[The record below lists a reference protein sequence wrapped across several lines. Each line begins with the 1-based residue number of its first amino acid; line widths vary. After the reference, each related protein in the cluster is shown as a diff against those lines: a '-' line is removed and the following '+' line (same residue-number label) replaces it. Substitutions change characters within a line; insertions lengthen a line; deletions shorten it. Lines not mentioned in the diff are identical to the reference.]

1 MLAWVYMFGTQ
12 IRFLIGKRLETTARP
27 LAGLPAEDPM
37 PRRRFASGAERRPR
51 LCSFCGDPLSQRDVA
66 NTTGVC
72 SFHGASEAGEKWAK
86 ANKVACDFFHR
97 GVEPPVVPSDIW
109 HRLLGVSMQ
118 SDDGFMQ
125 PLMVAGTGDTPD
137 ETPF

>member
-1 MLAWVYMFGTQ
+1 
-12 IRFLIGKRLETTARP
+12 
-27 LAGLPAEDPM
+27 M
-37 PRRRFASGAERRPR
+37 PRLPRPR

-97 GVEPPVVPSDIW
+97 GVEPLHVPTDIW
-109 HRLLGVSMQ
+109 LDLLTTSVR
-118 SDDGFMQ
+118 SDDGFMP
-125 PLMVAGTGDTPD
+125 PLEVASD
-137 ETPF
+137 EVPF